1 MVGVKIML
9 LINLLLTLL
18 IAYSFGFLYY
28 GLYRN
33 ITARFQ
39 RRFGPP
45 IYQSFVD
52 SIKFFTKDES
62 ISHGWMFYL
71 GPIIMMSG
79 AIMTLFF
86 IPLFPNSQHFS
97 GLSEYGNLFL
107 VLYLLVL
114 GPLGNAMGVGV
125 SGNPFGVMGI
135 TRGLSRLFALE
146 LPFYIAVIAIMSL
159 SSSADISTIAT
170 TQTTY
175 NAVAYP
181 LLFIAALFSFVGMM
195 GQSPFDV
202 VGAPVEVYSGPAA
215 EFSGKF
221 LALLMSQSAIFTF
234 AKLTLMT
241 HLFLGGA
248 YSFGEL
254 IAKTFI
260 LFLFVIA
267 FGSIYGRF
275 KTPQSIDFLL
285 KVPTALAVVGL
296 LLATWS

>member
-1 MVGVKIML
+1 MIL
-9 LINLLLTLL
+9 LDLLLMFLV
-18 IAYSFGFLYY
+18 AYAMGFLYY

-45 IYQSFVD
+45 VYQSFVD
-52 SIKFFTKDES
+52 SLKFFFKDDS
-62 ISHGWMFYL
+62 TSHGWMFYL

-79 AIMTLFF
+79 AVMTLFF
-86 IPLFPNSQHFS
+86 IPFFSSGSSFS
-97 GLSEYGNLFL
+97 GLSSYGNLFL

-114 GPLGNAMGVGV
+114 GPLGNALGVGTA
-125 SGNPFGVMGI
+125 GNPFGVMGV

-146 LPFYIAVIAIMSL
+146 MPFYIAIIAIMSL
-159 SSSADISTIAT
+159 SNSADIATIASS
-170 TQTTY
+170 QTTF
-175 NAVAYP
+175 NAIAYP
-181 LLFIAALFSFVGMM
+181 LLFIGALFSFIGMM

-202 VGAPVEVYSGPAA
+202 VGAPVEVYSGPAS

-234 AKLTLMT
+234 AKLVLMV

-248 YSFGEL
+248 EGFVEL
-254 IAKTFI
+254 LTKTFI

-267 FGSIYGRF
+267 FGSMFGRF

-285 KVPTALAVVGL
+285 KVPTAIAVLGL
-296 LLATWS
+296 ILATWN

>member
-1 MVGVKIML
+1 MIVLDSL
-9 LINLLLTLL
+9 LMFIV
-18 IAYSFGFLYY
+18 AYITGFLYY

-45 IYQSFVD
+45 LWQSFVD
-52 SIKFFTKDES
+52 SIKFFTKEES
-62 ISHGWMFYL
+62 TSHGWMFYL
-71 GPIIMMSG
+71 GPVIMMSG
-79 AIMTLFF
+79 AIMTLLF
-86 IPLFPNSQHFS
+86 IPFFNQGDSFI
-97 GLSEYGNLFL
+97 GLSRYGNLFL

-114 GPLGNAMGVGV
+114 GPLGNALGVGTAG
-125 SGNPFGVMGI
+125 SPFGIMGI
-135 TRGLSRLFALE
+135 TRGLSRLFAME

-159 SSSADISTIAT
+159 SASADIAEIASS
-170 TQTTY
+170 QTSF
-175 NAVAYP
+175 NALSYP

-202 VGAPVEVYSGPAA
+202 VGAPVEVYSGPAS

-221 LALLMSQSAIFTF
+221 LALLMSQSAVFTF
-234 AKLTLMT
+234 AKLVLMV

-248 YSFGEL
+248 TGFGEL
-254 IAKTFI
+254 LLKTFI
-260 LFLFVIA
+260 LFLFVIS
-267 FGSIYGRF
+267 FGSMYGRF

-296 LLATWS
+296 ILATWS

>member
-1 MVGVKIML
+1 MIVL
-9 LINLLLTLL
+9 DLLLMFI
-18 IAYSFGFLYY
+18 IAYATGFLYY

-39 RRFGPP
+39 KRFGPP
-45 IYQSFVD
+45 LWQSFFD
-52 SIKFFTKDES
+52 SIKFFTKEDS
-62 ISHGWMFYL
+62 TSHGWMFYL

-86 IPLFPNSQHFS
+86 IPFFS
-97 GLSEYGNLFL
+97 SGESFIGLSAYGNLFV

-114 GPLGNAMGVGV
+114 GPLGNALGVGV
-125 SGNPFGVMGI
+125 GGNPFGAMGV

-146 LPFYIAVIAIMSL
+146 LPFYIALIAIMSL
-159 SSSADISTIAT
+159 SSSSDIATIASS
-170 TQTTY
+170 QTTL
-175 NAVAYP
+175 NAFAYP
-181 LLFIAALFSFVGMM
+181 LLFIAALFSFIGMM

-202 VGAPVEVYSGPAA
+202 VGAPVEVYSGPAS

-234 AKLTLMT
+234 AKLVLMV

-248 YSFGEL
+248 EGFLEL
-254 IAKTFI
+254 LIKTFI

-285 KVPTALAVVGL
+285 KVPTAIAVVGL
-296 LLATWS
+296 ILATWR

>member
-1 MVGVKIML
+1 MIL
-9 LINLLLTLL
+9 LDSLLMFI
-18 IAYSFGFLYY
+18 IAYATGFLYY

-45 IYQSFVD
+45 VWQSFFD
-52 SIKFFTKDES
+52 SIKFFTKEDS
-62 ISHGWMFYL
+62 TSHGWMFYL

-79 AIMTLFF
+79 AIMTLLF
-86 IPLFPNSQHFS
+86 IPFFS
-97 GLSEYGNLFL
+97 SGESFVGLSQYGNLFL

-114 GPLGNAMGVGV
+114 GPLGNALGVGTA
-125 SGNPFGVMGI
+125 GNPFGAMGI
-135 TRGLSRLFALE
+135 TRGLSRLFAME

-159 SSSADISTIAT
+159 SGSSDIAT
-170 TQTTY
+170 ISSSQTTL

-181 LLFIAALFSFVGMM
+181 LLFIGALFSFIGMM

-202 VGAPVEVYSGPAA
+202 VGAPVEVYSGPAS

-234 AKLTLMT
+234 AKLVLMV

-248 YSFGEL
+248 DGFIEL
-254 IAKTFI
+254 LAKTFI
-260 LFLFVIA
+260 LFLFVIM
-267 FGSIYGRF
+267 FGSMYGRF

-285 KVPTALAVVGL
+285 KVPTTIAVVGL
-296 LLATWS
+296 ILATWS